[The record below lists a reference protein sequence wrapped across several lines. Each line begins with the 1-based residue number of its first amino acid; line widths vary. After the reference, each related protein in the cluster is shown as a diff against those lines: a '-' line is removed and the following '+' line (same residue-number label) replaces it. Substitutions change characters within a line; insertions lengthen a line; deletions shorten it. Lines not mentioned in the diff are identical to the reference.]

1 MSGRIDPKD
10 GLLNPLAIY
19 QAQIDAVGRAFWKR
33 DWTRLMTLLAL
44 PTQLRTTDARI
55 TLTGHDEALQ
65 MMQELRDD
73 MDRMNVSEYHRIAT
87 DAQLVDAESRII
99 AGQHITHIMRGGSH
113 ARAPYTSRQFI
124 RFEDG
129 LWKCYDLDCEVQNR
143 DLAVVG
149 PKTARARRD
158 LPVNADAASR
168 IYQDWI
174 DRCDAAFW
182 AEDHARLGAMMAYPH
197 RINMLDDDRHFDG
210 PSDLIASAMGF
221 RAHLRQSGVKQFYR
235 VCTQARLLAD
245 GMAIEGAHLTHI
257 RTGQAYLLAPYV
269 TRMTLVLRNGNWL
282 CGRLDATTTQ
292 RDIPLLNPP
301 GPASDRHDPA
311 TVGT

>member
-1 MSGRIDPKD
+1 MSAPIDPKD
-10 GLLNPLAIY
+10 GLQDPLAIY

-33 DWTRLMTLLAL
+33 DWTRLMTMLAL

-73 MDRMNVSEYHRIAT
+73 MDRMNVSEYNRIAT
-87 DAQLVDAESRII
+87 GAQLFDAESRII

-113 ARAPYTSRQFI
+113 ARAPYPSRQFI

-143 DLAVVG
+143 DLAVIG
-149 PKTARARRD
+149 PKTAQARRD

-168 IYQDWI
+168 IYQDWL

-182 AEDHARLGAMMAYPH
+182 AEDHARVGAMMAYPH
-197 RINMLDDDRHFDG
+197 RIKTLDDDRQFDHAD
-210 PSDLIASAMGF
+210 DLIASAAGF
-221 RAHLRQSGVKQFYR
+221 RAYLRHSGVKQFYR
-235 VCTQARLLAD
+235 VCTHAALLAD
-245 GMAIEGAHLTHI
+245 GMAIEGRHLTHI
-257 RTGQAYLLAPYV
+257 RTEQSCLRAPYE
-269 TRMTLVLRNGNWL
+269 TRMTLVLRGGHWL
-282 CGRLDATTTQ
+282 CGRLNAATTHENL
-292 RDIPLLNPP
+292 PLLNPH